1 MLLVQ
6 LQKYRLSK
14 IIFFSL
20 FFSMVM
26 LCDQSLAQ
34 ESIISETQMHKHAS
48 STNSKANSNLTRED
62 TFVTSEPGVQIF
74 VRKVESSSNLESSR
88 VPILLIHGGGPGSI
102 TSFDIDVPGY
112 SVAADLAA
120 KGHQVYLMNVRG
132 WEQSTRPAS
141 FDEPPE
147 ENPPAVTS
155 EQAVLD
161 ISAVVDWINQQN
173 QNSSKVA
180 LLGWA
185 TGGHWAGMYTSR
197 NNDKVSHLIMLN
209 SLYGVDAPWE
219 LNKAF
224 EDPNQPGQFDA
235 SSGAY
240 RLANAKGLI
249 AKWDETIPATDK
261 SQWREEAVARAY
273 QQSALASDPTS
284 QTRQPHSLRIPAAY
298 REESYNLAN
307 GKKYWNGRD
316 ITVPTLVIRGERDFW
331 SRPADTTALEADLV
345 NAPRVEIETI
355 PNGTHYLFL
364 DLPERGRSQFIQ
376 EVVLFLEE

>member
-1 MLLVQ
+1 MLLVL
-6 LQKYRLSK
+6 LQKYRLGK

-26 LCDQSLAQ
+26 LCDRSLAK
-34 ESIISETQMHKHAS
+34 ESIVSEAQIHEEAS
-48 STNSKANSNLTRED
+48 SINSDLIRED
-62 TFVTSEPGVQIF
+62 TFVTSDPDVQIF
-74 VRKVESSSNLESSR
+74 VREVRSSSNLESDR
-88 VPILLIHGGGPGSI
+88 VPILLIHGGGSGSV
-102 TSFDIDVPGY
+102 TSFDINVPGY

-132 WEQSTRPAS
+132 WERSTRPAS

-173 QNSSKVA
+173 QSSKVA

-224 EDPNQPGQFDA
+224 ENPNQPGQFDA
-235 SSGAY
+235 STGAY
-240 RLANAKGLI
+240 RLANAKGLL

-261 SQWREEAVARAY
+261 SQWREEAVAKAY
-273 QQSALASDPTS
+273 QRSALASDPTS
-284 QTRQPHSLRIPAAY
+284 NTRQPPSLRIPAAY
-298 REESYNLAN
+298 RQESYNLAN
-307 GKKYWNGRD
+307 GKKYWNAKD
-316 ITVPTLVIRGERDFW
+316 ITVPTLVIRGKRDFW
-331 SRPADTTALEADLV
+331 SRPADMKALKAELV
-345 NAPRVEIETI
+345 NAPRVETETI

-364 DLPERGRSQFIQ
+364 DLPKRGRDRFIQ

>member
-1 MLLVQ
+1 MLLIQ
-6 LQKYRLSK
+6 LHKYHSSK

-20 FFSMVM
+20 FFSIVM
-26 LCDQSLAQ
+26 LCDRALAKR
-34 ESIISETQMHKHAS
+34 SIVSEAQIHEQAS
-48 STNSKANSNLTRED
+48 STNCDLTRED
-62 TFVTSEPGVQIF
+62 AFVTSNPDVRIF
-74 VRKVESSSNLESSR
+74 VRKVELSSNLESDR

-132 WEQSTRPAS
+132 WERSTRPAS
-141 FDEPPE
+141 FNEPPE

-161 ISAVVDWINQQN
+161 ISAVVDWINQQ
-173 QNSSKVA
+173 QSSKVA

-224 EDPNQPGQFDA
+224 EAPNQPGQFDA
-235 SSGAY
+235 TTGAY
-240 RLANAKGLI
+240 RLANAKGLL
-249 AKWDETIPATDK
+249 AKWNETIPVVDK
-261 SQWREEAVARAY
+261 SQWREDLVARAY

-284 QTRQPHSLRIPAAY
+284 DTRQPPSIRIPAAY

-307 GKKYWNGRD
+307 GKKYWNARD

-331 SRPADTTALEADLV
+331 SRPADITALEAELV
-345 NAPRVEIETI
+345 NAPRVETETI
-355 PNGTHYLFL
+355 DNGTHYLFL
-364 DLPERGRSQFIQ
+364 DRPHRGRDRFIR
-376 EVVLFLEE
+376 EVVFFLQE

>member
-6 LQKYRLSK
+6 QKYRLSK
-14 IIFFSL
+14 MIFFSL

-26 LCDQSLAQ
+26 LCDCQASGRHRALAQ
-34 ESIISETQMHKHAS
+34 ESIVSKAQIHEQAS
-48 STNSKANSNLTRED
+48 STNSALTRED

-74 VRKVESSSNLESSR
+74 VRKVESSSNLDSG

-120 KGHQVYLMNVRG
+120 KGHRVYLMNVRG
-132 WEQSTRPAS
+132 WERSTRPIS

-173 QNSSKVA
+173 QSSKVA

-197 NNDKVSHLIMLN
+197 NNDKISHLIMLN

-240 RLANAKGLI
+240 RLANAKGLV
-249 AKWDETIPATDK
+249 AKWDETIPTTDK

-284 QTRQPHSLRIPAAY
+284 NTRQPPSLRIPAAY
-298 REESYNLAN
+298 RQESYNLAN
-307 GKKYWNGRD
+307 GKKYWNARD

-331 SRPADTTALEADLV
+331 SRPADMKALEAELV
-345 NAPRVEIETI
+345 NAPRVETETI

-364 DLPERGRSQFIQ
+364 DRPHRGRDRFIR
-376 EVVLFLEE
+376 EVVFFLQE

>member
-1 MLLVQ
+1 
-6 LQKYRLSK
+6 
-14 IIFFSL
+14 
-20 FFSMVM
+20 M
-26 LCDQSLAQ
+26 LCDRALAKR
-34 ESIISETQMHKHAS
+34 SIVSEAQTHEQAS
-48 STNSKANSNLTRED
+48 STNCDLTRED
-62 TFVTSEPGVQIF
+62 AFVTSNPDVRIF
-74 VRKVESSSNLESSR
+74 VRKVELSSNLESDL

-132 WEQSTRPAS
+132 WERSTRPAS
-141 FDEPPE
+141 FNEPPE

-161 ISAVVDWINQQN
+161 ISTVVDWINQQ
-173 QNSSKVA
+173 QSSKVA

-235 SSGAY
+235 TTGAY

-249 AKWDETIPATDK
+249 AKWDETIPVADK
-261 SQWREEAVARAY
+261 SQWREDLLARAY

-284 QTRQPHSLRIPAAY
+284 DTRQPPSLRIPAAY

-307 GKKYWNGRD
+307 GKKYWNARD

-331 SRPADTTALEADLV
+331 SRPADITALEAELV
-345 NAPRVEIETI
+345 NAPRVETETI
-355 PNGTHYLFL
+355 DNGTHYLFL
-364 DLPERGRSQFIQ
+364 DRPHRGRDRFIR
-376 EVVLFLEE
+376 EVVFFLQE